1 MEEKILDL
9 AIQALYLKA
18 WVTYLMSNSLNRL
31 QHAGPSAGLEVFL
44 RQCGG
49 RPDPFFVLGESNR
62 LPREGV
68 DRCNGSAAA
77 WSDRYAFLSSVLRE
91 SNLAS
96 GAEERS
102 KLVCIGKSMRYDFKK
117 AFFPSPRRAL
127 GPQPWR

>member
-31 QHAGPSAGLEVFL
+31 QHA
-44 RQCGG
+44 G

-77 WSDRYAFLSSVLRE
+77 WSDRYAFLSSALRE

-102 KLVCIGKSMRYDFKK
+102 KLVCVGKSMRYDFKK

-127 GPQPWR
+127 GPQPCDDAVRG